1 MFTRL
6 FIRSCLLW
14 IGVLVVSCSNTTFV
28 VYNSDFK
35 KVRIDLNTSG
45 KLTILEGFVSCK
57 DCIIDL
63 TEYFKDSLEVRI
75 ISVVD
80 NNKVAMRQ
88 HRKTFNSFPEVNNTK
103 FYYQFSKKSDPY
115 SYKYSNRLFRSFG
128 DVKSPIIILPNNEGF
143 STMTYNEFMKN

>member
-1 MFTRL
+1 MFMRL
-6 FIRSCLLW
+6 FIKICLLFV
-14 IGVLVVSCSNTTFV
+14 GVSVISCSSSNFV
-28 VYNSDFK
+28 VYNSDLK
-35 KVRIDLNTSG
+35 KVRIDLNNSG

-57 DCIIDL
+57 NCVVDL
-63 TEYFKDSLEVRI
+63 TEHFKDSLEVRI
-75 ISVVD
+75 ISVVSK
-80 NNKVAMRQ
+80 NRMAILQ